1 MFLRHTGFFGEIWGM
16 LGACFWGAL
25 HRFGDQRSGV
35 GISLGCW
42 GVLGGALEVLGGTL
56 GSFGCLLGGPWAS
69 LGPWQCPGS
78 VLGGPWCDFGGLG
91 RSLGESW
98 EIKMLIFLQF

>member
-1 MFLRHTGFFGEIWGM
+1 MERFGGCWGRAFG
-16 LGACFWGAL
+16 LLCIDL
-25 HRFGDQRSGV
+25 GDQRSAV
-35 GISLGCW
+35 GMFLGCL
-42 GVLGGALEVLGGTL
+42 GVLGDALEVLGGTL

-69 LGPWQCPGS
+69 LGPWECPGS

-98 EIKMLIFLQF
+98 EVKVLIFHWF

>member
-16 LGACFWGAL
+16 LGACSWGAL
-25 HRFGDQRSGV
+25 HRFGGSAKCCGHV
-35 GISLGCW
+35 FGM
-42 GVLGGALEVLGGTL
+42 LGGALEVLGGTL

-69 LGPWQCPGS
+69 LGPWECPGR

-98 EIKMLIFLQF
+98 EVKVLIFHWF